1 MRIKLDDKYYLNSD
15 KFCYW
20 ITCEY
25 EIEKGK
31 NAGQVY
37 ERRVSGYTATL
48 EQAVDSYINSHVRS
62 LEVEKITKLAEEIKK
77 LKRTVK
83 SWKVV
88 LEK

>member
-31 NAGQVY
+31 NAGQV
-37 ERRVSGYTATL
+37 
-48 EQAVDSYINSHVRS
+48 
-62 LEVEKITKLAEEIKK
+62 
-77 LKRTVK
+77 
-83 SWKVV
+83 
-88 LEK
+88 